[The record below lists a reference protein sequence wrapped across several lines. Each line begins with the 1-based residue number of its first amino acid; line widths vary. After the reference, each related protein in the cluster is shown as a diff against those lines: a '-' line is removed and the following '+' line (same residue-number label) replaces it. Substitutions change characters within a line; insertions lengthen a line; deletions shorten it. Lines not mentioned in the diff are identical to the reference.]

1 MTFLRFPINI
11 RRRNFGL
18 KKNDE
23 VKTIEPEA
31 LVILKWKKRVERER
45 ERENESTGRCIFMD
59 FFDIE

>member
-45 ERENESTGRCIFMD
+45 EREITNLQEDVYSWISLT
-59 FFDIE
+59 

>member
-31 LVILKWKKRVERER
+31 LVILK
-45 ERENESTGRCIFMD
+45 
-59 FFDIE
+59 

>member
-31 LVILKWKKRVERER
+31 LVILKWKKRVHENVRER
-45 ERENESTGRCIFMD
+45 ERIYRKMYIHGFL
-59 FFDIE
+59 